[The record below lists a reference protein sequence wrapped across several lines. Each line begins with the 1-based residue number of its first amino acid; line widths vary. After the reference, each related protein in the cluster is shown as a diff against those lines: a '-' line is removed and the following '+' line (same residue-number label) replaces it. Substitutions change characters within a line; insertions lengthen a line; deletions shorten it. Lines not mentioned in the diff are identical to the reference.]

1 MISKISSDINLYEEI
16 IEDPSAQ
23 SSEDYIKKFNK
34 IIIQSCVDNL
44 ALNSILTNKTRQSD
58 KIFVEWESIK
68 AKIIDSRGIDYFTV
82 PVRVLGC

>member
-58 KIFVEWESIK
+58 KIFVE
-68 AKIIDSRGIDYFTV
+68 
-82 PVRVLGC
+82 